1 LLNWRGD
8 PDYEQRMSEKLS
20 EIERIKT
27 EILRIEKE
35 ILQAEKELEQAERE
49 FAESEKELEPIER
62 ETQRLL
68 RDNAR
73 RRALLRRVDQLC
85 FPDDFRSTPPPST
98 ESDCD
103 SSWS

>member
-1 LLNWRGD
+1 MLNWRGD

-35 ILQAEKELEQAERE
+35 ILQI
-49 FAESEKELEPIER
+49 EKELEPIEK

-73 RRALLRRVDQLC
+73 SRALLRRVDQLG
-85 FPDDFRSTPPPST
+85 FPDDFQSTPPPST
-98 ESDCD
+98 ESDCG